1 MPSINAEVAS
11 TAPPRIGLTSALTM
25 NAKHQPTSPV
35 TSPASSTTLANTN
48 TQSRLSA
55 IALAAIGLF
64 ASGAQAQDA
73 GGAATATQ
81 IAAANTGAALES
93 VVITASRSQTKVED
107 MALYTTVVSRE
118 QIESS
123 AALTLDQ
130 LLRDIPGVNLGG
142 TPFYS
147 SDPTGHQLKIRG
159 ATNSKVLMLLDG
171 VPIHDPF
178 YSTIQWYKL
187 PLSAIERIEIIRGG
201 NSSLWGNMAVLG
213 VVNVV
218 TKRAQGDGG
227 SASLSLGNLG
237 TVAAALSKNMQAS
250 DALRF
255 RLSADTLK
263 TDGYNT
269 APVESRASFPGRG
282 SSADSIYNLSLTTYW
297 SPSADLNGY
306 ARAGIHQQDETIN
319 GYTYGM
325 NRQTSPDFAAGLTKN
340 LDSRSLIQ
348 ANVWSQ
354 YVAFDK
360 YNGAGCY
367 LQANGTTCNSTAPSA
382 SVVDY
387 FAQRDRN
394 TYRELGGS
402 TYWSTT
408 LKGLFTNAQV
418 GVDYRAISGQDAADV
433 YNVPNGPSIANSALN
448 RQVYGQGHQRFAAVF
463 GQLKAQPTDAF
474 DVTLSARYDS
484 WSNTEG
490 VSQLTKASTNATTGG
505 PVAGSSKTS
514 FNPSLALR
522 YAFTDELSGRAAAYR
537 SFRAPGLNN
546 MYRSFSSSTSITIA
560 NPNLEPETMSGG
572 EVGLDWRGASSQ
584 LGATLFS
591 YQVKNMIASYQ
602 IANVSVA
609 PAEVLAVC
617 GSAAFNAAGSNCPA
631 TVNLNSNGQDGRTQ
645 GLELSGHSQVARGLS
660 ADGGYTWT
668 RAIYTNTTTG
678 DPVHT
683 QLPAVPRGVWVAGLN
698 TQATPELRLG
708 AQLRYTQGMWLNMAE
723 TVRQGG
729 FTVLNLS
736 ADYAVRKTLRLG
748 LAVANAGDRVYSD
761 GSASSLSARSMSLP
775 RTVVATLRSEF

>member
-1 MPSINAEVAS
+1 MTTRQPINRLNHHLDSCA
-11 TAPPRIGLTSALTM
+11 
-25 NAKHQPTSPV
+25 SPV
-35 TSPASSTTLANTN
+35 RPLARVAAPAQRSTHAGLSCVALATLSLFAGAVQAQDSGNAASTTLV
-48 TQSRLSA
+48 
-55 IALAAIGLF
+55 
-64 ASGAQAQDA
+64 
-73 GGAATATQ
+73 AAT
-81 IAAANTGAALES
+81 NTGAALER

-107 MALYTTVVSRE
+107 MPLHTTVVKRE

-147 SDPTGHQLKIRG
+147 SDPTGHQMKIRG

-178 YSTIQWYKL
+178 YSTIQWFKL

-218 TKRAQGDGG
+218 TRKAKGDGG

-237 TVAAALSKNMQAS
+237 TVAAAVSKNLQAS
-250 DALRF
+250 DTLSF

-269 APVESRASFPGRG
+269 APKESQASFPGRG
-282 SSADSIYNLSLTTYW
+282 ASADSIYNLSLTSYW
-297 SPSADLNGY
+297 SPSADLNAY

-340 LDSRSLIQ
+340 LDARSLVQ
-348 ANVWSQ
+348 VNAWSQ

-367 LQANGTTCNSTAPSA
+367 LQANGTTCNTSAPTAT
-382 SVVDY
+382 VVDY
-387 FAQRDRN
+387 FAQHDRN

-418 GVDYRAISGQDAADV
+418 GVDYRAISGQDAAEV
-433 YNVPNGPSIANSALN
+433 YNAPNGPSIANSALN
-448 RQVYGQGHQRFAAVF
+448 RQVYGQGRQRFAAVF

-474 DVTLSARYDS
+474 EVTLSARYDS
-484 WSNTEG
+484 WRNTDG
-490 VSQLTKASTNATTGG
+490 ISRLTKASTGTTTGG
-505 PVAGSSKTS
+505 AVDDSSKTS

-522 YAFTDELSGRAAAYR
+522 YAFTDELSGRAAVYR

-560 NPNLEPETMSGG
+560 NPNLKPETMSGG

-591 YQVKNMIASYQ
+591 YTVKDMIASFQ
-602 IANVSVA
+602 IANVGVA

-617 GSAAFNAAGSNCPA
+617 GSAAFNTAGSNCPA

-645 GLELSGHSQVARGLS
+645 GLELAGHTQLAPGLS

-668 RAIYTNTTTG
+668 RAIYTHTTTG

-683 QLPAVPRGVWVAGLN
+683 QLPAVPRGVWVAGLSA
-698 TQATPELRLG
+698 QATPELRLG
-708 AQLRYTQGMWLNMAE
+708 AQLRYTQGMWLNIAE

-729 FTVLNLS
+729 FAVLNLN
-736 ADYAVRKTLRLG
+736 ADYAVRKNLRVG

-761 GSASSLSARSMSLP
+761 GSANNLSARSMGLP

>member
-1 MPSINAEVAS
+1 VRTGNARSTTTMTRTLPTRPS
-11 TAPPRIGLTSALTM
+11 TARRSTR
-25 NAKHQPTSPV
+25 
-35 TSPASSTTLANTN
+35 PA
-48 TQSRLSA
+48 LSA
-55 IALAAIGLF
+55 ISLASLALFTAGAGAQSQDAAPTSEVPTQLAAAGT
-64 ASGAQAQDA
+64 ARGAVLD
-73 GGAATATQ
+73 
-81 IAAANTGAALES
+81 S
-93 VVITASRSQTKVED
+93 VVISASRSQTKVED

-118 QIESS
+118 QIEAS

-142 TPFYS
+142 TPFYAA
-147 SDPTGHQLKIRG
+147 DPTGHQMKIRG

-178 YSTIQWYKL
+178 YSTIQWFKL
-187 PLSAIERIEIIRGG
+187 PLSAIERVEIIRGG

-218 TKRAQGDGG
+218 TKKAQGDGG

-237 TVAAALSKNMQAS
+237 TVAAAISKNLQAS
-250 DALRF
+250 DTLSF

-269 APVESRASFPGRG
+269 APLESRAGFPGRG
-282 SSADSIYNLSLTTYW
+282 ASADSIYNVSVTSYW
-297 SPSADLNGY
+297 SPAADLNGY

-348 ANVWSQ
+348 ANAWSQ

-367 LQANGTTCNSTAPSA
+367 LQANGTTCNTSTPTAA
-382 SVVDY
+382 VVDY

-402 TYWSTT
+402 TYWSST
-408 LKGLFTNAQV
+408 LKGLFTNAQL

-433 YNVPNGPSIANSALN
+433 YNAPNGPSIANSALN

-463 GQLKAQPTDAF
+463 GQIKAQPSDAF
-474 DVTLSARYDS
+474 DLTLSARYDT
-484 WSNTEG
+484 WNNTEG
-490 VSQLTKASTNATTGG
+490 ISRLTKASTGSTTGG
-505 PVAGSSKTS
+505 AVQDSSKTS
-514 FNPSLALR
+514 FNPGLALR

-560 NPNLEPETMSGG
+560 NPSLKPETMSGG

-591 YQVKNMIASYQ
+591 YQVKDMIASYQ
-602 IANVSVA
+602 IANVGVA
-609 PAEVLAVC
+609 PGEVLTVC
-617 GSAAFNAAGSNCPA
+617 GSAAFNTTGSNCPA

-645 GLELSGHSQVARGLS
+645 GLELAGHTQLAAGLG

-668 RAIYTNTTTG
+668 RAIYTHTTTG

-683 QLPAVPRGVWVAGLN
+683 QLPGVPRGVWVVGLN
-698 TQATPELRLG
+698 AQASPELRLG
-708 AQLRYTQGMWLNMAE
+708 AQLRCTQGMWLNIAE

-736 ADYAVRKTLRLG
+736 ADYALRKNLHAN
-748 LAVANAGDRVYSD
+748 LAVANAADRVYSD
-761 GSASSLSARSMSLP
+761 ASASSLSARSMSLP